1 MLANSK
7 GRYALPYFQNLF
19 EDFVFEMTLS
29 QVIFYIGL
37 DYIHFARWCFLNHC
51 RNSRKVQMQILHLKV
66 LIILF
71 NLNIFC
77 LFYSNMLIQS

>member
-37 DYIHFARWCFLNHC
+37 DW
-51 RNSRKVQMQILHLKV
+51 
-66 LIILF
+66 IIFTLLGGVF
-71 NLNIFC
+71 
-77 LFYSNMLIQS
+77 